1 MIDTKSRSKE
11 IELMDDFGM
20 TGKTLIDT
28 LDQIAKINHLL
39 GGNGLT
45 MSGLRQ
51 VLKKHPK
58 NKSISIVDLGCGNGD
73 MLRLIADYGRKH
85 GYSFRLVGIDANA
98 HTIAYANKL
107 SENYPEI
114 TYLTEDILA
123 DDYQAVACDL
133 LLATLFLHHFTDKE
147 IADVLRQHLK
157 KTRMAV
163 LVNDLHRHKMAYYL
177 FRFVTLGIKN
187 HMVKNDGA
195 ISILRGFKR
204 KDLEV
209 FSSELKAKS
218 SIKWKWA
225 FRYQWLL
232 EPNT

>member
-1 MIDTKSRSKE
+1 MIDTKNRSKE
-11 IELMDDFGM
+11 VELMDDFGM
-20 TGKTLIDT
+20 TGKTLINT

-45 MSGLRQ
+45 MSGLNQ

-58 NKSISIVDLGCGNGD
+58 NKNISIVDLGCGNGD

-85 GYSFRLVGIDANA
+85 GYIFSLIGIDANA
-98 HTIAYANKL
+98 HTIAYAEKL

-123 DDYQAVACDL
+123 DEYQAVACDL
-133 LLATLFLHHFTDKE
+133 VLATLFFHHFTDEE
-147 IADVLRQHLK
+147 IEKLVRLHLK
-157 KTRMAV
+157 KTRMAI
-163 LVNDLHRHKMAYYL
+163 LVNDLHRHRMAYYL
-177 FRFVTLGIKN
+177 FKLVTLGIKN
-187 HMVKNDGA
+187 HMVKNDGL

-204 KDLEV
+204 KELES
-209 FSSELKAKS
+209 FSSKIKAKS

-232 EPNT
+232 EPNR